1 MVLPVAINGQQI
13 EIDEFN
19 KHLDVDVDKL
29 DWKERTNAFIFFI
42 FFRTKL

>member
-19 KHLDVDVDKL
+19 KHLEVHMDKL
-29 DWKERTNAFIFFI
+29 DWKERTNAFIK
-42 FFRTKL
+42 RTKL